1 MSDKQDLFDAVVIG
15 GGPAGL
21 TAALY
26 LARAR
31 YRVLVIEKDKIGGQ
45 ATTTDDVVNYPGI
58 ERTSGEALTRTMRQ
72 QALNFGAEFLGAEVT
87 GIDVAGD
94 VKVVHTGAGDRR
106 CFGIVLATG
115 AAPRAVGFAGEERF
129 KGRGVAYCATCDG
142 EFFTGL
148 DVFVVGGGLAAADES
163 VFLTKYAR
171 HVTLLVRG
179 TELKAPKANIEDV
192 ESNPKITVLYNTVM
206 DEVTGDS
213 MPRAARY
220 HNTVT
225 NEVTSYQAPDGK
237 TFGTFVF
244 VGLAPATELVKNIV
258 ELDGQGYV
266 TADPSTMATAVP
278 GVYAAGDVRP
288 KALRQVVTATS
299 DGAVAATELERHI
312 AAMQTLTGLVPK
324 APVRELDPTTTS
336 QAPTAAPA
344 DAPSVAPAPGGGY
357 FNADIRAQLAP
368 LFARFENPLTLRVV
382 MDGQPIAAELKG
394 YLTELA
400 GLSGGKVAIQVVDGA
415 DAQALGGLTPR
426 VDVFRQE
433 LETGTDPAYCDYAQH
448 DELRSAQDDET
459 GGRLT
464 NSSSCVEGTGIAGS
478 GQSPA
483 LVDTGLSF
491 GGVPG
496 GHEFNSFV
504 LGLYNAAGPG
514 QPLDDATK
522 ARIASIDKPVD
533 IRILVSLSCTMCPE
547 TVMASQHIAALN
559 PGVTAKA
566 YDVAHFPGLREEYN
580 VMSVPCILIDDQEP
594 HFGKKSV
601 AQMLDLI
608 GR

>member
-1 MSDKQDLFDAVVIG
+1 MDDNQDLFDAVVIG

-26 LARAR
+26 LARGR

-45 ATTTDDVVNYPGI
+45 ATTTDDIVNYPGI
-58 ERTSGEALTRTMRQ
+58 ERTSGEALARTIRQ
-72 QALNFGAEFLGAEVT
+72 QASNFGAEFLSAEVT
-87 GIDVAGD
+87 GIDVTGD
-94 VKVVHTGAGDRR
+94 IKVVHTGAGDRR
-106 CFGIVLATG
+106 CFGIVLASG
-115 AAPRAVGFAGEERF
+115 AAPRSVGFAGEDEF

-148 DVFVVGGGLAAADES
+148 DVFVVGGGLAAADEA

-179 TELKAPKANIEDV
+179 AALKAPKANVEDV
-192 ESNPKITVLYNTVM
+192 EANPKITVLYNTVM
-206 DEVTGDS
+206 DEVAGDS
-213 MPRAARY
+213 MPRTARY
-220 HNTVT
+220 HNSATGEAT
-225 NEVTSYQAPDGK
+225 NYQAPDGQ

-244 VGLAPATELVKNIV
+244 VGLAPATELVKGVV

-266 TADPSTMATAVP
+266 VTDPTTMATTVA
-278 GVYAAGDVRP
+278 GLYAAGDVRP

-299 DGAVAATELERHI
+299 DGATAATELERHI
-312 AAMQTLTGLVPK
+312 AAMQTKTGLVPK

-336 QAPTAAPA
+336 QAPAAAPA
-344 DAPSVAPAPGGGY
+344 DAPAVAAAPGGGY
-357 FNADIRAQLAP
+357 FSGDIRAQLTP

-382 MDGQPIAAELKG
+382 MDGQPIAAELEG

-400 GLSGGKVAIQVVDGA
+400 GLSGGKVAVQVVGGA

-426 VDVFRQE
+426 VDV
-433 LETGTDPAYCDYAQH
+433 
-448 DELRSAQDDET
+448 LR
-459 GGRLT
+459 GG
-464 NSSSCVEGTGIAGS
+464 GAD
-478 GQSPA
+478 A
-483 LVDTGLSF
+483 VDTGLSF

-522 ARIASIDKPVD
+522 ARIAAIDRPVN
-533 IRILVSLSCTMCPE
+533 IRILVSLSCTMCPD
-547 TVMASQHIAALN
+547 TVMASQHIAALSAQ
-559 PGVTAKA
+559 VTAKA
-566 YDVAHFPGLREEYN
+566 FDVAHFPGLREQYN

-608 GR
+608 EP

>member
-1 MSDKQDLFDAVVIG
+1 VTDNQDLFDAVVIG

-31 YRVLVIEKDKIGGQ
+31 YRVLVVEQDKIGGQ
-45 ATTTDDVVNYPGI
+45 ITTTDDVVNYPGV

-72 QALNFGAEFLGAEVT
+72 QAINFGAEFLGAEVT
-87 GIDVAGD
+87 GLDVAGD

-106 CFGIVLATG
+106 CFGVVLATG
-115 AAPRAVGFAGEERF
+115 AAPKPVGFPGEDEF

-148 DVFVVGGGLAAADES
+148 EVFVVGGGMAAADEA

-179 TELKAPKANIEDV
+179 DGIKAPKANIEDV
-192 ESNPKITVLYNTVM
+192 NDNTNITVLYNTVM
-206 DEVTGDS
+206 EAVEGDTMPRTARYRNTATGEVTT
-213 MPRAARY
+213 Y
-220 HNTVT
+220 T
-225 NEVTSYQAPDGK
+225 APAGE

-244 VGLAPATELVKNIV
+244 VGLAPATALVKGLV
-258 ELDGQGYV
+258 ELDAEGYV
-266 TADPSTMATAVP
+266 VTDPSTMGTAVP
-278 GVYAAGDVRP
+278 GLYAAGDVRP
-288 KALRQVVTATS
+288 KALRQVVTATA

-312 AAMQTLTGLVPK
+312 AAMQTKTGLVPA
-324 APVRELDPTTTS
+324 APVRELDPATTS
-336 QAPTAAPA
+336 QVPAAAPA
-344 DAPSVAPAPGGGY
+344 DAPVVEPVGGY
-357 FNADIRAQLAP
+357 FNADIRGQLTP
-368 LFARFENPLTLRVV
+368 LFARFEQPLTLRVV
-382 MDGQPIAAELKG
+382 MDAQPIAAELKG
-394 YLTELA
+394 YVSELA
-400 GLSGGKVAIQVVDGA
+400 GLSGGKITVQVVDGA

-426 VDVFRQE
+426 VDVFR
-433 LETGTDPAYCDYAQH
+433 GPSD
-448 DELRSAQDDET
+448 
-459 GGRLT
+459 
-464 NSSSCVEGTGIAGS
+464 SSS
-478 GQSPA
+478 
-483 LVDTGLSF
+483 LVDTGLTF

-522 ARIASIDKPVD
+522 ARIAAIADPVD

-559 PGVTAKA
+559 GKVTAKA
-566 YDVAHFPGLREEYN
+566 YDIAHFPGLREQYN
-580 VMSVPCILIDDQEP
+580 VMSVPFILIGDQEP

-601 AQMLDLI
+601 AQMLDLLSA
-608 GR
+608 

>member
-1 MSDKQDLFDAVVIG
+1 MDDNQDLFDAVVIG

-26 LARAR
+26 LARGR

-87 GIDVAGD
+87 GLDVTGD
-94 VKVVHTGAGDRR
+94 IKVVHTGAGDRR

-115 AAPRAVGFAGEERF
+115 AAPRSVGFAGEDQF

-206 DEVTGDS
+206 DEVAGDS
-213 MPRAARY
+213 AAPNGAMPRTARY

-244 VGLAPATELVKNIV
+244 VGLAPATELVKDVV
-258 ELDGQGYV
+258 ELDSQGYV
-266 TADPSTMATAVP
+266 TADPSTMATTVP
-278 GVYAAGDVRP
+278 GLYAAGDVRP
-288 KALRQVVTATS
+288 KALRQVVTATN
-299 DGAVAATELERHI
+299 DGAIAATELERHI
-312 AAMQTLTGLVPK
+312 AAMQTKTGLVPK

-336 QAPTAAPA
+336 QAPAVAPG
-344 DAPSVAPAPGGGY
+344 DAPVVAPAPDGAY
-357 FNADIRAQLAP
+357 FGADIRAQLTP

-382 MDGQPIAAELKG
+382 MDNQPIAAELKG

-400 GLSGGKVAIQVVDGA
+400 GLSGGKVAVQVVDGA

-426 VDVFRQE
+426 VDV
-433 LETGTDPAYCDYAQH
+433 
-448 DELRSAQDDET
+448 LRGDAAAP
-459 GGRLT
+459 
-464 NSSSCVEGTGIAGS
+464 SS
-478 GQSPA
+478 

-522 ARIASIDKPVD
+522 ARIAAIDKPVA

-547 TVMASQHIAALN
+547 TVMSSQHIAALN
-559 PGVTAKA
+559 GNVTAKA
-566 YDVAHFPGLREEYN
+566 YDVAHFPGLREQYN

-601 AQMLDLI
+601 AQMLDLV
-608 GR
+608 G

>member
-1 MSDKQDLFDAVVIG
+1 MDDNQDLFDAVVIG

-31 YRVLVIEKDKIGGQ
+31 YRVLVVEKDKIGGQ

-72 QALNFGAEFLGAEVT
+72 QAINFGAEFLGAEVT
-87 GIDVAGD
+87 GLDVAD
-94 VKVVHTGAGDRR
+94 DIKVVHTGAGDRR
-106 CFGIVLATG
+106 CFGIVLASG
-115 AAPRAVGFAGEERF
+115 AAPRSVGFTGEDQY

-179 TELKAPKANIEDV
+179 AELKAPKANIEDV
-192 ESNPKITVLYNTVM
+192 EANPKITVLYNTVM
-206 DEVTGDS
+206 DEVAGDT
-213 MPRAARY
+213 MPRTARY
-220 HNTVT
+220 RNTATGEVT
-225 NEVTSYQAPDGK
+225 NYQAPDGE

-244 VGLAPATELVKNIV
+244 VGLAPATELVKGLI
-258 ELDGQGYV
+258 ELDSQGYIV
-266 TADPSTMATAVP
+266 ADPSTMATAVP
-278 GVYAAGDVRP
+278 GLYAAGDVRP
-288 KALRQVVTATS
+288 KALRQVVTATA
-299 DGAVAATELERHI
+299 DGAIAATELERHI
-312 AAMQTLTGLVPK
+312 AAMQDKTGLVPK

-336 QAPTAAPA
+336 QVPAAAPA
-344 DAPSVAPAPGGGY
+344 DAPSVATTPGGGY
-357 FNADIRAQLAP
+357 FSADIRAQLAP
-368 LFARFENPLTLRVV
+368 LFARFEQPLTLRVV
-382 MDGQPIAAELKG
+382 MDNQPIAAELKG

-426 VDVFRQE
+426 VDVMR
-433 LETGTDPAYCDYAQH
+433 GSDPLQ
-448 DELRSAQDDET
+448 
-459 GGRLT
+459 
-464 NSSSCVEGTGIAGS
+464 
-478 GQSPA
+478 

-522 ARIASIDKPVD
+522 ARIAAIDKPVD

-559 PGVTAKA
+559 ANVTAKA
-566 YDVAHFPGLREEYN
+566 YDVAHFPGLREQYN

-601 AQMLDLI
+601 AQMLDLL
-608 GR
+608 GA